1 MATHI
6 IHFGVDLSTRVPV
19 LESAGFQVDIC
30 SSIDSL
36 IDILGREQVD
46 AVVVPQDPESNL
58 YSVASITQSRP
69 NTPVIVFAEAPSQ
82 LCGAN
87 FDLVI
92 PVLTPPREWLAHIA
106 SLIAQSKNL

>member
-1 MATHI
+1 MTANI
-6 IHFGVDLSTRVPV
+6 IHFGVDPATRVPV

-36 IDILGREQVD
+36 IDTLGRERVD
-46 AVVVPQDPESNL
+46 AVVVPQDQELNL
-58 YSVASITQSRP
+58 DSVASITQSRP

-82 LCGAN
+82 LCDAK